1 MLSGKNEEHLCGLKK
16 RRKVYDQR
24 DKDAEI
30 AVLTVFSLDCVSIA
44 RYLIRF
50 FLLLLVVVF
59 YLSFINE

>member
-1 MLSGKNEEHLCGLKK
+1 MLSGKNEEYLFGLKK

-50 FLLLLVVVF
+50 FFL
-59 YLSFINE
+59 FIIYK